1 MTELKMLRSSLG
13 VTRLVRIRNEYIRGK
28 AQVEHFGDKDK
39 VKGKRF
45 GHLQGSG
52 SRYILQRMLNME
64 LPRRS

>member
-13 VTRLVRIRNEYIRGK
+13 VTWLVRIRHEYIRGK
-28 AQVEHFGDKDK
+28 AQVEHFGDK

-52 SRYILQRMLNME
+52 GRYILQRMLNME

>member
-28 AQVEHFGDKDK
+28 AQVEHFGDK
-39 VKGKRF
+39 VRKRF